1 MFVCVTGE
9 LESVP
14 PPPGMTLNRLGEDFP
29 AARGQRHDKCLISF
43 LSHLKNIENGLLA
56 LSLLHD
62 SALPES
68 AGRFDLF
75 ISAWALAA
83 VKAAGSSTAFL
94 CFLVSLFSSFAE
106 IYGFRLAADEWIF
119 FVCSSTYLVGTAT
132 DGCTSLGL
140 QVAEREGVGGCRPGA
155 RTAEGGNILQSNAL
169 FISSANNSSA
179 STVSTTTAG
188 TSPIAFLSR
197 P

>member
-1 MFVCVTGE
+1 
-9 LESVP
+9 
-14 PPPGMTLNRLGEDFP
+14 MTLNRLGEDFP

-106 IYGFRLAADEWIF
+106 IYGFRLAADEWICCLLEY
-119 FVCSSTYLVGTAT
+119 VPRW
-132 DGCTSLGL
+132 DGD
-140 QVAEREGVGGCRPGA
+140 
-155 RTAEGGNILQSNAL
+155 
-169 FISSANNSSA
+169 
-179 STVSTTTAG
+179 
-188 TSPIAFLSR
+188 
-197 P
+197 